1 MLLPHI
7 ETVFGSETAQ
17 IVDATTHLQS
27 QGESP
32 YKINL
37 SAKENLQMLSR
48 IGNKRALYVKI
59 ADRLHNM
66 RTIHSRPYERQLHRA
81 QETLAFFVPLADR
94 LGLKEAAEEM
104 SSRCKEVL
112 RKSPQPS
119 PSSMLTE

>member
-7 ETVFGSETAQ
+7 ETVFGPETAQ

-27 QGESP
+27 QGDSP
-32 YKINL
+32 YKIKL
-37 SAKENLQMLSR
+37 SDEENLQMLSR
-48 IGNKRALYVKI
+48 IGNTRALYVKT

-66 RTIHSRPYERQLHRA
+66 RTIHARPYNRQIYRA
-81 QETLAFFVPLADR
+81 QETLDFFVPLAER

-104 SSRCKEVL
+104 RSRCKEVL